1 MPDKDGLTAALPV
14 LPPVRRIF
22 RAVVA
27 TVVPE
32 AAGLSDEGWCDVEHM
47 VETALRNRPEAM
59 KRQLRLAM
67 RGLQWMATLRHGKP
81 FTRLAPPLRGPFL
94 ASLENHRLKIIRVGF
109 WGLRTLA
116 LLGYYA
122 RPEAAQ
128 EIGYTADPRGWEARG
143 IAASENRGA
152 GPA

>member
-1 MPDKDGLTAALPV
+1 MTDKDGLTTALPV
-14 LPPVRRIF
+14 LPPVRRSF
-22 RAVVA
+22 RTIVA

-32 AAGLSDEGWCDVEHM
+32 AAGLSDEGWCDVEQM
-47 VETALRNRPEAM
+47 VETALRSRPEAM

-67 RGLQWMATLRHGKP
+67 RGIQWLSVLRHGKP
-81 FTRLAPPLRGPFL
+81 FTRLAPSLRVSFL
-94 ASLENHRLKIIRVGF
+94 SSLENHRIKIIRVGF

-128 EIGYTADPRGWEARG
+128 EIGYTADPRGWEALR
-143 IAASENRGA
+143 
-152 GPA
+152 

>member
-1 MPDKDGLTAALPV
+1 MPDKDALTTALPV

-22 RAVVA
+22 RAMVA

-32 AAGLSDEGWCDVEHM
+32 AAGLTDEGWCDVEQM

-59 KRQLRLAM
+59 KRQLRFAM
-67 RGLQWMATLRHGKP
+67 RGIQWLSVLRHGKP
-81 FTRLAPPLRGPFL
+81 FTRLTPSLRGTFL
-94 ASLENHRLKIIRVGF
+94 LSLENHRMQIIRVGF

-122 RPEAAQ
+122 RPEAAL
-128 EIGYTADPRGWEARG
+128 EIGYAADPRGWEAPG
-143 IAASENRGA
+143 IGTSGNRDIGQA
-152 GPA
+152 